1 MLLLLL
7 LGPELVCWGL
17 LALLRFRAAGLV
29 PIDLQLQRLRVR
41 WGVA

>member
-1 MLLLLL
+1 MAVLLLTF
-7 LGPELVCWGL
+7 EFVCLRL

-29 PIDLQLQRLRVR
+29 PIDLQLQRLRVV